1 MSENAKPK
9 VGTVYLV
16 GAGPGD
22 PGLLTV
28 RGRDLLATADVVVY
42 DQLASDKVVAMARV
56 GAERIYVG
64 KKAGRHSLPQEK
76 INVLLAEKA
85 LAGKSVVRLKGGDPF
100 VFGRGGEEAL
110 VLVERGVPFE
120 VVPGVT
126 AATAVP
132 AYAGI
137 PVTHRG
143 YTATLGLVTGHED
156 PTKDS
161 SDIDWKTLAEMG
173 TLVFYMGVKNLPV
186 ICGKLIEHGRGEGT
200 PAALI
205 REGTLPSQRTLVG
218 TLATLPGLAVEAG
231 FKPPSL
237 IVVGEVVQLRDQLR
251 WIEDRPLHGKRIVV
265 TRTREQ
271 ASDLVK
277 LLEGLGAEVVEF
289 STIRIDPPA
298 DPQPLRHA
306 IRHLRGFDWVVF
318 TSVNGVESFFREL
331 HLQGHDARHL
341 AGVKACAIGPATSL
355 KLAEQ
360 GVAADLMPEKFV
372 AEAVLDA
379 MTAKENLT
387 GKRVLLPRA
396 DLARETLPEG
406 LRAAGAVVEEVDAY
420 RTVVD
425 DRSAGEVPEKIEGG
439 QVDMVTFTSSSTVT
453 NFCALLGPERVERL
467 KGMVALASIGPV
479 TTETIRAHG
488 LAADVSAEVHT
499 IPGLVDAIAAY
510 YGRGR

>member
-1 MSENAKPK
+1 MSEKTETK

-22 PGLLTV
+22 PGLLTL

-42 DQLASDKVVAMARV
+42 DQLAGDRVVAYARV
-56 GAERIYVG
+56 GAEKIYVG
-64 KKAGRHSLPQEK
+64 KKAGQHSLPQEK
-76 INVLLAEKA
+76 INELLAEKA
-85 LAGKSVVRLKGGDPF
+85 LAGHSVVRLKGGDPF

-110 VLVERGVPFE
+110 HLVERGVPFE

-143 YTATLGLVTGHED
+143 FTATLGLVTGHED

-161 SDIDWKTLAEMG
+161 SDIDWATLAGMG

-186 ICGKLIEHGRGEGT
+186 ICERLIAHGRGKDT
-200 PAALI
+200 PAALV
-205 REGTLPSQRTLVG
+205 RQGTLPSQRTLVG
-218 TLATLPGLAVEAG
+218 TLATLPRLAEEAG

-237 IVVGEVVQLRDQLR
+237 IVVGEVIALREKLR
-251 WIEDRPLHGKRIVV
+251 WIEDRPLFGRRIVV

-271 ASDLVK
+271 ASDLAK
-277 LLEGLGAEVVEF
+277 LLEARGAEVIEF
-289 STIRIDPPA
+289 STIRIDSPA
-298 DPQPLRHA
+298 DPLPLRHA
-306 IRHLRGFDWVVF
+306 VRNLRGYDWTVF

-331 HLQGHDARHL
+331 HLQGLDARHF
-341 AGVKACAIGPATSL
+341 AGVKVCAIGPATSL
-355 KLAEQ
+355 RLAEQ
-360 GVAADLMPEKFV
+360 GIAADLMPERFV

-379 MTAKENLT
+379 LTAKEDLA

-396 DLARETLPEG
+396 DLAREALPDG
-406 LRAAGAVVEEVDAY
+406 LRAAGAIVEEVDAY

-425 DRSAGEVPEKIEGG
+425 DRSAGEVPEKLEGG

-453 NFCALLGPERVERL
+453 NFCALLGPERLAQLR
-467 KGMVALASIGPV
+467 GIIALASIGPV

-488 LAADVSAEVHT
+488 LAPDVSAPVHT
-499 IPGLVDAIAAY
+499 IPGLVDAITDFY
-510 YGRGR
+510 RGRR